1 MTKAEK
7 EKIVKMLIAQKH
19 SNKANGL
26 ENVNLG
32 LDQAITLINGLEAE
46 TESEKNPSKSKKK
59 AEEKGE

>member
-7 EKIVKMLIAQKH
+7 EKIIKMLIAQKH

-32 LDQAITLINGLEAE
+32 LDQAVTLINGLETE
-46 TESEKNPSKSKKK
+46 TESKKNPSKSKKK